1 MTLNEKL
8 SFELHNL
15 TPEEFYPNSCNIKI
29 DVKKKAETSKAEEMK
44 RLLAKRTPTGHIK
57 PSFGAGEGGGD
68 KKDGGAGEGKTAG
81 SDQDMGSVTI
91 IDSRIVVNVL
101 PQTEFFLLLK
111 RIDDKKGF
119 SMTVETDSFV
129 RKKRR

>member
-8 SFELHNL
+8 SFNL
-15 TPEEFYPNSCNIKI
+15 RNLLPEAYYPNSCNIKI
-29 DVKKKAETSKAEEMK
+29 TETKKAVSKAEEMK
-44 RLLAKRTPTGHIK
+44 RLL
-57 PSFGAGEGGGD
+57 GD
-68 KKDGGAGEGKTAG
+68 KKQKKAVPVNSGDNDGDAKMQQQSIETAKDD
-81 SDQDMGSVTI
+81 SSVTVI
-91 IDSRIVVNVL
+91 ESRIVVNVL

-111 RIDDKKGF
+111 RMDAKRGF